1 MTPYETQIERLTT
14 LARWLARSYGDND
27 PIFGFTAQSG
37 NELAANVELATT
49 WYDVI
54 RGGEY
59 PPPLQE
65 LLAGREAPLTATNKN
80 DANDAS

>member
-1 MTPYETQIERLTT
+1 MTPYETQVERLTRVV
-14 LARWLARSYGDND
+14 RWLSKSYGEND
-27 PIFGFTAQSG
+27 PIFSFTAQSG
-37 NELAANVELATT
+37 TELAANVELATT

-59 PPPLQE
+59 PPTLQE
-65 LLAGREAPLTATNKN
+65 LLAGREATLTATTQN

>member
-1 MTPYETQIERLTT
+1 MTPYETQVERLTT
-14 LARWLARSYGDND
+14 LVRWLARSYGENN
-27 PIFGFTAQSG
+27 PIFSFTAQSG
-37 NELAANVELATT
+37 TELAANVELATT

-59 PPPLQE
+59 PPTLQE
-65 LLAGREAPLTATNKN
+65 LLAGREATLSATTQN